1 MIEAILAKLSD
12 PRYWRGF
19 IIMCSPDSS
28 KNSMPARSLGKTLWM
43 SSIVLEM
50 AGVSIVL
57 GGAAGG
63 ISGLT
68 APMAFLRSVEISFM
82 SSDRILNMSMSSSI
96 LFSRSL
102 TVSFSSLI
110 GILPSVM

>member
-19 IIMCSPDSS
+19 IIMFSPDSS